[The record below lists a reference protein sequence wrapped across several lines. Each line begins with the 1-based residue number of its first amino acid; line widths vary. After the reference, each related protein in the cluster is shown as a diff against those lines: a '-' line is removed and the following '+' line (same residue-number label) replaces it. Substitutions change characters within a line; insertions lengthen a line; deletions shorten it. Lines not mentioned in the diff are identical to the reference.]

1 MPRQARLEI
10 PGVPLHIT
18 QRGVNRCAI
27 FLDDDDRRHYLRL
40 LGESAASHALQIH
53 AYVLMGNHVH
63 LLVSSDEAGKVSLA
77 MRQLGQAYVTAFNRR
92 HRRTGTLWEGRFKSC
107 LVDSD
112 RYLLTAYRYIEL
124 NPVRAAMVEK
134 PEYHHWSSVHAN
146 LALCVDALVT
156 PHTCFLDMGDTRQ
169 ARAKAYAAWLK
180 QGVSDEELIAIR
192 QHLQQER
199 AFGSKRFQA
208 MAEKTLG
215 RAVSVRRPGRPTRAE
230 AEGI

>member
-1 MPRQARLEI
+1 MLPDAVWRDTGILRLSTLLMPRQARLEI

-27 FLDDDDRRHYLRL
+27 FLDDDDRRHYLCL
-40 LGESAASHALQIH
+40 LGESAAEHGLEIH
-53 AYVLMGNHVH
+53 TYVLMGNHVH
-63 LLVSSDEAGKVSLA
+63 LLVSSGESGQVSLA

-134 PEYHHWSSVHAN
+134 P
-146 LALCVDALVT
+146 
-156 PHTCFLDMGDTRQ
+156 
-169 ARAKAYAAWLK
+169 
-180 QGVSDEELIAIR
+180 
-192 QHLQQER
+192 
-199 AFGSKRFQA
+199 
-208 MAEKTLG
+208 
-215 RAVSVRRPGRPTRAE
+215 
-230 AEGI
+230 